1 MNAKAII
8 YGVVLACSTSSHAFA
23 ELTTEQLA
31 HYELAG
37 FTLSTRL
44 GPDGR
49 RVQGVAAESS
59 SAPNSFWRE
68 GRTIS
73 VRGAPTVLGFVCP
86 ERGGRA
92 YRITHRPS
100 VSGLPVQPF
109 LDRVIQKYGK
119 PDHVQ
124 GDETELYWYW
134 TPQKVL
140 PRGDDF
146 RYDFHGLR
154 LEVGMEDGELYKAHF
169 ELHSVEGRRAVDQ
182 CEADRVEKLR
192 REKAAGVNF

>member
-1 MNAKAII
+1 MKPSAIVI
-8 YGVVLACSTSSHAFA
+8 AIVLACSTSSHAFA

-49 RVQGVAAESS
+49 RAEGVVTESS
-59 SAPNSFWRE
+59 FAPRNRE
-68 GRTIS
+68 GRIIS
-73 VRGAPTVLGFVCP
+73 VRGAPTLLGFVCP

-154 LEVGMEDGELYKAHF
+154 LEVTLYNGALNRAMF

-192 REKAAGVNF
+192 REKAAGVSF